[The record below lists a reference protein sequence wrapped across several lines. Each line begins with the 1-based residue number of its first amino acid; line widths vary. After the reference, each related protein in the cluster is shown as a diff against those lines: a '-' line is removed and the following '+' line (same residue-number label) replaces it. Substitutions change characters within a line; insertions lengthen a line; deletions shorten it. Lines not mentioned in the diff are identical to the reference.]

1 MPLTLKLQLFRA
13 STDSFR
19 PSIASPVFLALVVKE
34 LVSAI
39 KSPKPK
45 TVAPRN
51 VAGVLRDAMLLAMSS
66 EVTRAGEH
74 FSTSSVAA
82 DMRVS
87 IDVGTS
93 RCNPSGNVARHRRRS
108 DHAVSMGRQCRGGRH
123 AGSGGKRKLIVA
135 CHSLLRIDGS
145 QIIPLSIWSGVDEGI
160 TEAIV
165 DTNVR
170 KLEGWIRLTVSDG
183 IRIHGRIV
191 GPAASGGEGAWCH
204 ITQAVRRKGDIGIP
218 SIIGS
223 AR

>member
-1 MPLTLKLQLFRA
+1 MPPTLKFQLLRA
-13 STDSFR
+13 STDPFR
-19 PSIASPVFLALVVKE
+19 PSIASPVFLPLVVKE

-39 KSPKPK
+39 KSPGPM

-51 VAGVLRDAMLLAMSS
+51 VAGVLRVAMLLAMSS

-74 FSTSSVAA
+74 YSTSSVAA

-135 CHSLLRIDGS
+135 CHSLLRIDGG
-145 QIIPLSIWSGVDEGI
+145 QIIPLSIWSGVDEAI
-160 TEAIV
+160 TEAIRHDAEAIV

-183 IRIHGRIV
+183 IRIHGRMV
-191 GPAASGGEGAWCH
+191 GPAPSGGEGA
-204 ITQAVRRKGDIGIP
+204 
-218 SIIGS
+218 
-223 AR
+223 

>member
-19 PSIASPVFLALVVKE
+19 PSMASPVFLALVVKE

-39 KSPKPK
+39 KSPKPM

-74 FSTSSVAA
+74 FSTSSVVA

-93 RCNPSGNVARHRRRS
+93 RCHPSGNGTRHRRCS
-108 DHAVSMGRQCRGGRH
+108 EHVGSMGR
-123 AGSGGKRKLIVA
+123 
-135 CHSLLRIDGS
+135 
-145 QIIPLSIWSGVDEGI
+145 
-160 TEAIV
+160 
-165 DTNVR
+165 
-170 KLEGWIRLTVSDG
+170 
-183 IRIHGRIV
+183 
-191 GPAASGGEGAWCH
+191 
-204 ITQAVRRKGDIGIP
+204 
-218 SIIGS
+218 
-223 AR
+223 